1 MQTGGYLVDIQDV
14 IYNMFGLKHGYCLG
28 NWYVYFYLYSL
39 LLIPCIKWLSVRVN
53 IVVTS
58 LVFLCLGITSYF
70 LPTSNI
76 YLQALKECFHYTP
89 LLAVGLLFAKEKVFD
104 KVKND
109 TVMNWK
115 FICLFLVV
123 LLLRFVKGSILGIS
137 TDIVFVPL
145 LFMLLI
151 SMRQLFG
158 NKLNKLFVL
167 LGHNST
173 FMWFIHCLFFSTAT
187 RAIFQ
192 SASFWSDNIII
203 VFLLV
208 TLVSLIAAM
217 LLNYMVS
224 LVKLNKLVTTK
235 K

>member
-1 MQTGGYLVDIQDV
+1 
-14 IYNMFGLKHGYCLG
+14 MFGLKHGYCLG